1 MLRSGNED
9 EGLDEEAEPA
19 AVAGVQVL
27 DLVHACEK
35 EAPSFSDDVCPEPV
49 LIKRSFLV

>member
-35 EAPSFSDDVCPEPV
+35 RLLFRMMFVPSLS
-49 LIKRSFLV
+49 